1 MAISKKRSEEIKK
14 FKNKDFSDCPKL
26 TNAQL
31 KQMKPCHLLDRDLWK
46 PQKKVMSIRIDVDVL
61 QKGAHRVLQFRDI
74 FSKEN
79 RRRGRGV
86 KSIRLTARRAQTPC
100 AKQKRRNRLSS
111 QQSLKPP
118 DFP

>member
-61 QKGAHRVLQFRDI
+61 ENLKKKVLRAGQRPDSRTIYRD
-74 FSKEN
+74 
-79 RRRGRGV
+79 
-86 KSIRLTARRAQTPC
+86 
-100 AKQKRRNRLSS
+100 
-111 QQSLKPP
+111 
-118 DFP
+118 D

>member
-61 QKGAHRVLQFRDI
+61 ENLKKNGNGWQTKLNSFLRTAVSKGLI
-74 FSKEN
+74 
-79 RRRGRGV
+79 
-86 KSIRLTARRAQTPC
+86 
-100 AKQKRRNRLSS
+100 
-111 QQSLKPP
+111 
-118 DFP
+118 